1 MAVKKSNRK
10 RATTETKPKAARKA
24 KHDVNSQKVASL
36 AIPAV
41 IGAIAL
47 PAIASAVT
55 LSTAVIGGIAGVAV
69 AISYM
74 AGKNDK
80 KRARHKGGK

>member
-10 RATTETKPKAARKA
+10 RATPEAKPKRKA
-24 KHDVNSQKVASL
+24 KHNINSEKAVSVA
-36 AIPAV
+36 ITAV
-41 IGAIAL
+41 VGAMVL

-55 LSTAVIGGIAGVAV
+55 LSTAAIGGIAGAAV
-69 AISYM
+69 GLSYM
-74 AGKNDK
+74 AGKNNK